1 MYVIWKYSKKRTQVQ
16 IQIDVTDIERVNEN
30 KLLGVIIDDK
40 LSWKSHINH
49 VHNKLSRSISEFQVF
64 QF

>member
-16 IQIDVTDIERVNEN
+16 IQIDGMDIERVNEN

-40 LSWKSHINH
+40 LS
-49 VHNKLSRSISEFQVF
+49 
-64 QF
+64 

>member
-16 IQIDVTDIERVNEN
+16 IQIDGTDIERVNEN